1 MRTQTQT
8 REFTSKIPEGDLF
21 KQICGYTVLCAGA
34 LGPSGGNV
42 CDPL

>member
-1 MRTQTQT
+1 MRTQHKQG
-8 REFTSKIPEGDLF
+8 SLPAKSPEGLF